1 MSVLP
6 PTGTQPIVPYER
18 SLPLRLTNDGEQDER
33 ELGKSRVELQ
43 DICRQFILIA
53 DMQALTDNAD
63 KPEKVRGNVLEVMLD
78 YFAVRGV
85 NPHSTE
91 RRLSG
96 YSQQIFRVMRLIQA
110 RATDGYPWTTIITRH
125 EPLLAVRGWLVHSE
139 AAR

>member
-1 MSVLP
+1 
-6 PTGTQPIVPYER
+6 
-18 SLPLRLTNDGEQDER
+18 
-33 ELGKSRVELQ
+33 
-43 DICRQFILIA
+43 
-53 DMQALTDNAD
+53 MQALTDNAD